1 MITKKHLMKEIIR
14 LNIFKICESPNKE
27 DWVLLKNGS
36 RTPLFL
42 DTSLFN
48 SYPKLSKK
56 INKYIVKLIKKE
68 NINFNKIMGLPY
80 GGLLFGYGVANIL
93 NIPYL
98 AIRKEGKKNYST
110 KGNLLGLRSANETI
124 LLIEDATVTANTA
137 LDFIKTLRNNNLIIN
152 DIITI
157 IDIEKGA
164 KKNLFNKNVNLYSLF
179 TWRDLYELYQRYN
192 PIKDELKIIFD
203 KFVY

>member
-1 MITKKHLMKEIIR
+1 MKEIIR